1 MFDIERLLLP
11 VSVQQA
17 CGEDLAFSKEVD
29 DIARAREHDDPSLD
43 QGEWIAALKEADW
56 ELVARRCEELIQ
68 GRSKDLQL
76 AVWLAEAL
84 AHTRGFRGLGDG
96 YSLLAALIERYW
108 DALHPQPEEGDCE
121 RRIGNLCWLAK
132 RSPELLKAIP
142 VSEDGAV
149 SLADFDAAR
158 QRSAAARSE
167 SATDGWHVESTSELP
182 DVAQLDAQRRR
193 NSEHFNHILLADANH
208 CQEALQRLEVAVDAR
223 LGASGPG
230 FGAARAVLCDAVDF
244 IAILAPSRGE
254 TAAGTAP
261 AIEAAAAEQ
270 GGLRNR
276 QQALAQLRKVA
287 DFFRQTE
294 PHSPVAYLADKAASW
309 GEMPLHTWLHNVIKD
324 PVQADALDELLGVR
338 QGGAHSS

>member
-11 VSVQQA
+11 VSVQQE
-17 CGEDLAFSKEVD
+17 CGEDLAFSKEMD

-56 ELVARRCEELIQ
+56 ELVAKRCEELIQ
-68 GRSKDLQL
+68 ARSKDLQL

-84 AHTRGFRGLGDG
+84 AHTRGFKGLGDG
-96 YSLLAALIERYW
+96 YALIAALVDRYW
-108 DALHPQPEEGDCE
+108 DALHPLAEEGDCE

-142 VSEDGAV
+142 VSEDGAI
-149 SLADFDAAR
+149 SLADFEAAR

-167 SATDGWHVESTSELP
+167 SATDSWHVESTSELP
-182 DVAQLDAQRRR
+182 DVAQLDAHRRR
-193 NSEHFNHILLADANH
+193 NSESFNHTLLADARH
-208 CQEALQRLEVAVDAR
+208 CLETLQQLEVAVDAR

-230 FGAARAVLCDAVDF
+230 FSAARAVLHDAVDF
-244 IAILAPSRGE
+244 IAILAPSPE
-254 TAAGTAP
+254 EAP
-261 AIEAAAAEQ
+261 AAQGAAVERTAAEQ
-270 GGLRNR
+270 GALRSR
-276 QQALAQLRKVA
+276 QQALAQLRRVA

-309 GEMPLHTWLHNVIKD
+309 GEMPLHDWLHSVIKD
-324 PVQADALDELLGVR
+324 PVQAGALDELLGVR
-338 QGGAHSS
+338 QEAAHSR